1 MFHEACEGGV
11 DDVLE
16 LLCQY
21 RGTRP
26 VKDWPIENAKTSLN
40 CLKGRIKVAGNLL
53 KLEQEIIQHVS
64 YTLCSIFHAFMVQ
77 LSHCP
82 SKQSWGGLYERRIAL
97 STG

>member
-1 MFHEACEGGV
+1 MFHEAAEGGV

-26 VKDWPIENAKTSLN
+26 VKDWPIESGKTSIKLFGGAN
-40 CLKGRIKVAGNLL
+40 QSGRKLVKIGARGYTRGLLYSLFHFSCL
-53 KLEQEIIQHVS
+53 
-64 YTLCSIFHAFMVQ
+64 VQ

-82 SKQSWGGLYERRIAL
+82 FEQSWGRLFEARLA
-97 STG
+97 